1 MALSDYK
8 LKFIIDADGRTA
20 EQELDSVYAKV
31 NKLGGGFTS
40 AFGGA
45 IPVAGAVVGGIA
57 AIGTAAAAVGVTL
70 FNITKTAAEY
80 GSTIYD
86 ASTKTGLGAETI
98 SALDLAAKQ
107 SGASLEQITSGIGKF
122 AKTVGSA
129 ADGSAEAARSLK
141 QLGIE
146 PQAALNDLDGT
157 LAKVFKRIGDAK
169 PGVDRIT
176 MAQKAFGKAGA
187 DLIPMMEQV
196 GFNLDEFREKAKAL
210 GVTIDDE
217 AAAKADEFGDQM
229 DLLKAQLA
237 GVGRTIGTELM
248 PVFTDMAAKL
258 SHFLSENKDAIRSWG
273 TDTGDVIRGVG
284 AAWREA
290 THWLN
295 QYILGGQ
302 AVTQSRS
309 GITGGDLLNGLLMGN
324 PIISGLAYL
333 RNSGAAE
340 RAAGTPVTEIG
351 DPSSYVRWKPRTRS
365 SDDTDPAGVGGPK
378 KQPFVL
384 GPQGKAFVNVAN
396 KLGISALD
404 LATIVGFES
413 AGTYSTS
420 ITNKQG
426 YFGLIQFGAS
436 EAKQFGA
443 KKGQGF
449 EEQLEAAG
457 RYLTSRFASV
467 GRSTAGATLLDL
479 YRTVLGGNPNA
490 SLTKTDANGTSPLSG
505 VRSMLQT
512 HRPVALARFF
522 GGSEANAKSGAWGKE
537 YAAAEKEQ
545 TDESIRLKQQEVAAF
560 EAGEKRKLEIG
571 QSVAESLIALT
582 EHEYQKSIETADGP
596 GAVRAAQQIHDLKIQ
611 MLDDEIRA
619 LDEKAARAVAGSK
632 EEEEAVFQ
640 ANIKRIEYDAKVAAA
655 DAELEA
661 RKKASREA
669 EEKWVQHIF
678 DLAEQNLKKQKELL
692 KEAQDAWEAMWQA
705 AANNPAIEELNKHLD
720 ELAVANAPIQ
730 QLGKDIGDLTS
741 GAIQQFTQGV
751 GSMVEAWVL
760 YGELGPDALRKMTAQ
775 VLASL
780 AAEAAAKAL
789 YYTAEGIASLFFAP
803 EMAAGFFAA
812 AAIMAA
818 IAGGAA
824 LAGRAI
830 AGDSFKKDKQG
841 GSSGHSSGSSNKQE
855 TPDPYSRVSSTAFY
869 SGRDLAIDR
878 LAKAVDGLQE
888 RITSMKPGEV
898 LTRAAQERKGFI
910 SQTVAKEIG
919 ANAGT
924 GRSIARRMGIS

>member
-1 MALSDYK
+1 MPLNDYK
-8 LKFIIDADGRTA
+8 LKFVIDADGRTA
-20 EQELDSVYAKV
+20 EQALDSVYAKV
-31 NKLGGGFTS
+31 NKLGGSFTES
-40 AFGGA
+40 FGGA
-45 IPVAGAVVGGIA
+45 IPLAGAVAGGIA
-57 AIGTAAAAVGVTL
+57 AIGTAAVSAGVAL

-86 ASTKTGLGAETI
+86 ASTKTGLSAETM

-122 AKTVGSA
+122 AKTVGA
-129 ADGSAEAARSLK
+129 ASEGSAEAARNLK
-141 QLGIE
+141 QLGVE

-176 MAQKAFGKAGA
+176 MAQKAFGKSGA
-187 DLIPMMEQV
+187 DLLPMMEQV

-210 GVTIDDE
+210 GITIDDE
-217 AAAKADEFGDQM
+217 AAAKADEFGDTM
-229 DLLKAQLA
+229 DQLNEQLA

-248 PVFTDMAAKL
+248 PEFTQMAADL
-258 SHFLSENKDAIRSWG
+258 SSFLSENKDSIKQWG
-273 TDTGDVIRGVG
+273 TDTANVIRGVG
-284 AAWREA
+284 AAWRDA

-302 AVTQSRS
+302 TVAQSRS
-309 GITGGDLLNGLLMGN
+309 GITGTDLLNGLLMGN

-333 RNSGAAE
+333 RNRGAAE
-340 RAAGTPVTEIG
+340 PQQMGPYSWEMGKSDKPTGGPDPTGT
-351 DPSSYVRWKPRTRS
+351 
-365 SDDTDPAGVGGPK
+365 GPK

-384 GPQGKAFVNVAN
+384 GPQGKAFVKVAN

-413 AGTYSTS
+413 SGKYSTS
-420 ITNKQG
+420 VTNKQG
-426 YFGLIQFGAS
+426 YFGLIQFGPS

-457 RYLTSRFASV
+457 RYLTARFASV

-640 ANIKRIEYDAKVAAA
+640 ANVKRIEYDAKVAAA

-678 DLAEQNLKKQKELL
+678 DLAAQNLQKQKDLL

-705 AANNPAIEELNKHLD
+705 AANDPAIEELNKHLD
-720 ELAVANAPIQ
+720 ELGAANAPIQ

-751 GSMVEAWVL
+751 GAMVESWVL

-830 AGDSFKKDKQG
+830 AGDSFKKDRQG

>member
-1 MALSDYK
+1 MGLDDYK

-20 EQELDSVYAKV
+20 EQELDNVYAKV
-31 NKLGGGFTS
+31 NKLGGSFTAS
-40 AFGGA
+40 FGGM
-45 IPVAGAVVGGIA
+45 IPLAGAVAGGIA
-57 AIGTAAAAVGVTL
+57 AIGTAAVSAGVAL

-86 ASTKTGLGAETI
+86 ASTKTGLSAETM

-122 AKTVGSA
+122 AKTVGA
-129 ADGSAEAARSLK
+129 ASEGSAEAARNLK
-141 QLGIE
+141 QLGVE

-176 MAQKAFGKAGA
+176 MAQKAFGKSGA
-187 DLIPMMEQV
+187 DLLPMMEQV

-210 GVTIDDE
+210 GITIDDE
-217 AAAKADEFGDQM
+217 AAAKADEFGDTM
-229 DLLKAQLA
+229 DQLNEQLA

-248 PVFTDMAAKL
+248 PEFTQMAADL
-258 SHFLSENKDAIRSWG
+258 SSFLSENKDSIKQWG
-273 TDTGDVIRGVG
+273 TDTANVIRGVG
-284 AAWREA
+284 AAWRDA

-302 AVTQSRS
+302 TVAQSRS
-309 GITGGDLLNGLLMGN
+309 GITGTDLLNGLLMGN

-333 RNSGAAE
+333 RNRGAAE
-340 RAAGTPVTEIG
+340 PQQMGPYSWEMGKSDKPTGGPDPTGT
-351 DPSSYVRWKPRTRS
+351 
-365 SDDTDPAGVGGPK
+365 GPK

-384 GPQGKAFVNVAN
+384 GPQGKAFVKVAN

-413 AGTYSTS
+413 SGKYSTS
-420 ITNKQG
+420 VTNKQG
-426 YFGLIQFGAS
+426 YFGLIQFGPS

-457 RYLTSRFASV
+457 RYLTARFASV

-640 ANIKRIEYDAKVAAA
+640 ANVKRIEYDAKVAAA

-678 DLAEQNLKKQKELL
+678 DLAAQNLQKQKDLL

-705 AANNPAIEELNKHLD
+705 AANDPAIEELNKHLD
-720 ELAVANAPIQ
+720 ELGAANAPIQ

-751 GSMVEAWVL
+751 GAMVESWVL

-830 AGDSFKKDKQG
+830 AGDSFKKDRQG

>member
-1 MALSDYK
+1 MGLDDYK

-20 EQELDSVYAKV
+20 EQELDNVYAKV
-31 NKLGGGFTS
+31 NKLGGSFTAS
-40 AFGGA
+40 FGGM
-45 IPVAGAVVGGIA
+45 IPVAGAVVSGIA
-57 AIGTAAAAVGVTL
+57 AIGTAAVAVGKTL
-70 FNITKTAAEY
+70 FDITKTAAEY
-80 GSTIYD
+80 GSAIYD
-86 ASTKTGLGAETI
+86 ATTKTGLSAETM

-122 AKTVGSA
+122 AKTVGAA

-141 QLGIE
+141 QLGVD
-146 PQAALNDLDGT
+146 PKAALNDLDGT

-176 MAQKAFGKAGA
+176 MAQKAFGKSGA
-187 DLIPMMEQV
+187 DLLPMMEQV

-210 GVTIDDE
+210 GITIDDE
-217 AAAKADEFGDQM
+217 AAAKADEFGDTM
-229 DLLKAQLA
+229 DQLNEQLA

-248 PVFTDMAAKL
+248 PEFTQMAADL
-258 SHFLSENKDAIRSWG
+258 SSFLSENKDSIKQWG
-273 TDTGDVIRGVG
+273 TDTANVIRGVG
-284 AAWREA
+284 AAWRDA

-302 AVTQSRS
+302 TVAQSRS
-309 GITGGDLLNGLLMGN
+309 GITGTDLLNGLLMGN

-333 RNSGAAE
+333 RNRGAAE
-340 RAAGTPVTEIG
+340 PQQMGPYSWEMGKSDKPTGGPDPTGT
-351 DPSSYVRWKPRTRS
+351 
-365 SDDTDPAGVGGPK
+365 GPK

-384 GPQGKAFVNVAN
+384 GPQGKAFVKVAN

-457 RYLTSRFASV
+457 RYLTARFASV
-467 GRSTAGATLLDL
+467 GRSTAGASLLDL

-490 SLTKTDANGTSPLSG
+490 SLTRTDANGASPLSG
-505 VRSMLQT
+505 VQSMLRT
-512 HRPVALARFF
+512 HRPTALARFF
-522 GGSEANAKSGAWGKE
+522 GGSEGNAKSGEWGKD
-537 YAAAEKEQ
+537 YRNAEKEQ
-545 TDESIRLKQQEVAAF
+545 TEESIRLKQQEVAAF

-582 EHEYQKSIETADGP
+582 EHEYQKSIEAADGP
-596 GAVRAAQQIHDLKIQ
+596 GSIRAAQQIHDLKIQ
-611 MLDDEIRA
+611 LLDDEIRA

-640 ANIKRIEYDAKVAAA
+640 ANVKRIEYDAKVAAA

-678 DLAEQNLKKQKELL
+678 DLAAQNLQKQKDLL

-705 AANNPAIEELNKHLD
+705 AANDPAIEELNKHLD
-720 ELAVANAPIQ
+720 ELGAANAPIQ

-751 GSMVEAWVL
+751 GAMVESWVL

-830 AGDSFKKDKQG
+830 AGDSFKKDRQG
-841 GSSGHSSGSSNKQE
+841 GSNGHSSGSSNKQE

>member
-1 MALSDYK
+1 
-8 LKFIIDADGRTA
+8 
-20 EQELDSVYAKV
+20 
-31 NKLGGGFTS
+31 
-40 AFGGA
+40 
-45 IPVAGAVVGGIA
+45 
-57 AIGTAAAAVGVTL
+57 
-70 FNITKTAAEY
+70 
-80 GSTIYD
+80 
-86 ASTKTGLGAETI
+86 
-98 SALDLAAKQ
+98 
-107 SGASLEQITSGIGKF
+107 
-122 AKTVGSA
+122 
-129 ADGSAEAARSLK
+129 
-141 QLGIE
+141 
-146 PQAALNDLDGT
+146 
-157 LAKVFKRIGDAK
+157 
-169 PGVDRIT
+169 
-176 MAQKAFGKAGA
+176 
-187 DLIPMMEQV
+187 
-196 GFNLDEFREKAKAL
+196 
-210 GVTIDDE
+210 
-217 AAAKADEFGDQM
+217 
-229 DLLKAQLA
+229 
-237 GVGRTIGTELM
+237 
-248 PVFTDMAAKL
+248 
-258 SHFLSENKDAIRSWG
+258 
-273 TDTGDVIRGVG
+273 
-284 AAWREA
+284 
-290 THWLN
+290 
-295 QYILGGQ
+295 
-302 AVTQSRS
+302 
-309 GITGGDLLNGLLMGN
+309 
-324 PIISGLAYL
+324 
-333 RNSGAAE
+333 
-340 RAAGTPVTEIG
+340 
-351 DPSSYVRWKPRTRS
+351 
-365 SDDTDPAGVGGPK
+365 
-378 KQPFVL
+378 
-384 GPQGKAFVNVAN
+384 
-396 KLGISALD
+396 
-404 LATIVGFES
+404 
-413 AGTYSTS
+413 
-420 ITNKQG
+420 
-426 YFGLIQFGAS
+426 
-436 EAKQFGA
+436 
-443 KKGQGF
+443 
-449 EEQLEAAG
+449 
-457 RYLTSRFASV
+457 
-467 GRSTAGATLLDL
+467 
-479 YRTVLGGNPNA
+479 
-490 SLTKTDANGTSPLSG
+490 
-505 VRSMLQT
+505 
-512 HRPVALARFF
+512 
-522 GGSEANAKSGAWGKE
+522 
-537 YAAAEKEQ
+537 
-545 TDESIRLKQQEVAAF
+545 
-560 EAGEKRKLEIG
+560 
-571 QSVAESLIALT
+571 
-582 EHEYQKSIETADGP
+582 
-596 GAVRAAQQIHDLKIQ
+596 

>member
-1 MALSDYK
+1 MGLDDYK

-20 EQELDSVYAKV
+20 EQELDNVYAKV
-31 NKLGGGFTS
+31 NKLGGSFTAS
-40 AFGGA
+40 FGGM
-45 IPVAGAVVGGIA
+45 IPVAGAVVSGIA

-70 FNITKTAAEY
+70 FNITKTSAEY

-122 AKTVGSA
+122 AKTVGAA

-141 QLGIE
+141 QLGVD

-176 MAQKAFGKAGA
+176 MAQKAFGKSGA
-187 DLIPMMEQV
+187 DLLPMMEQV

-229 DLLKAQLA
+229 DLLNAQLA

-248 PVFTDMAAKL
+248 DPLTDMTTLL
-258 SHFLSENKDAIRSWG
+258 SDFLAENKDAIKQWG
-273 TDTGDVIRGVG
+273 TDTANVIRGVG
-284 AAWREA
+284 AAWRDA

-302 AVTQSRS
+302 TVAQSRS
-309 GITGGDLLNGLLMGN
+309 GITGTDLLNGLLMGN

-333 RNSGAAE
+333 RNRGAAE
-340 RAAGTPVTEIG
+340 PQQMGPYSWEMGKSDKPIGGATDSPSGT
-351 DPSSYVRWKPRTRS
+351 
-365 SDDTDPAGVGGPK
+365 GGPK

-384 GPQGKAFVNVAN
+384 GPQGKAFVKVAN

-457 RYLTSRFASV
+457 RYLTARFASV
-467 GRSTAGATLLDL
+467 GRSTAGATLMDL

-490 SLTKTDANGTSPLSG
+490 SLTRTDANGTSPLSG
-505 VRSMLQT
+505 VQRMLQT
-512 HRPVALARFF
+512 NRPDALARFF
-522 GGSEANAKSGAWGKE
+522 GGSEANAKAGAWGKD
-537 YAAAEKEQ
+537 YAAIEKEQ
-545 TDESIRLKQQEVAAF
+545 TEEAIRLKQKEVEAF
-560 EAGEKRKLEIG
+560 EAGEKRKLQIG

-582 EHEYQKSIETADGP
+582 EHEYQKSIEAADGP
-596 GAVRAAQQIHDLKIQ
+596 GSIRAAQQIHDLKIQ
-611 MLDDEIRA
+611 LLDDEIRA

-640 ANIKRIEYDAKVAAA
+640 ANVKRIEYDAKVAAA

-705 AANNPAIEELNKHLD
+705 AANDPAIAELNKHLD
-720 ELAVANAPIQ
+720 ELGAANAPIQ

-751 GSMVEAWVL
+751 GAMVESWVL